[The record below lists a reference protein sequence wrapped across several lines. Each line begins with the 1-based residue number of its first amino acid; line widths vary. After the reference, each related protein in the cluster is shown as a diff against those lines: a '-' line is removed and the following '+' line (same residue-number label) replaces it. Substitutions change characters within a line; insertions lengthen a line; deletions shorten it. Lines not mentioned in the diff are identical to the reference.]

1 MHASECAFLCV
12 SLCVPIWVGG
22 CWPGWLLLTG
32 LSKVVIQWNPSMN
45 RLQYAA
51 VLKIHTNP
59 SNAYPHEMQRK
70 ETGLVRAQLCFWKGS
85 LSLQGQQMVFW
96 TRLARL
102 IFPEAGL
109 LAKAMVLT

>member
-1 MHASECAFLCV
+1 MLASGCASMCV
-12 SLCVPIWVGG
+12 SLCPYGWVGG

-45 RLQYAA
+45 RLQDAA
-51 VLKIHTNP
+51 VLKTHTNP

-70 ETGLVRAQLCFWKGS
+70 ETGLVRAQPCFWKGF

-102 IFPEAGL
+102 IFLEAGL
-109 LAKAMVLT
+109 LAKATVLT

>member
-1 MHASECAFLCV
+1 MRACLWVCLCV
-12 SLCVPIWVGG
+12 CPYGWVGG

-51 VLKIHTNP
+51 VLKKIHTNP

-96 TRLARL
+96 IRLTRL